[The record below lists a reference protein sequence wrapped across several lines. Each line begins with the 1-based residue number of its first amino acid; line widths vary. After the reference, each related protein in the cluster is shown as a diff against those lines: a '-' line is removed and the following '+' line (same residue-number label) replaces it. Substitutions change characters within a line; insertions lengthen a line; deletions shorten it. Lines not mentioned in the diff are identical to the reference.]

1 MQAVTM
7 VEVVVLGSGTP
18 NPDPARAG
26 AAVAVVDGPAW
37 VMIDCGRGATQ
48 RALAAGLD
56 LAEVVAVLI
65 THHHS
70 DHLSDLATLAITR
83 WTAGA
88 SAPLRV
94 VAPAGAAADYARRC
108 LAVFDDD
115 SFYGQ
120 AASSAGS
127 RPTITTDAFG
137 ASNDIARVF
146 DVDGWR
152 ASSVLVDHRPVA
164 PAVGYRVERG
174 PISVVISGDTAAC
187 DGVGRLATDAHVLVH
202 EALLTARVSPALLE
216 WNAGARS
223 VGELA
228 ALARPR
234 LLVLTHM
241 IPAPT
246 TDDDERA
253 YLDEVRD
260 GGFTGPTVVAHDLL
274 RLPISE

>member
-1 MQAVTM
+1 M

-26 AAVAVVDGPAW
+26 AAVAVVDGRAW
-37 VMIDCGRGATQ
+37 VMVDCGRGATQ

-56 LAEVVAVLI
+56 LTQVVAVLI

-94 VAPAGAAADYARRC
+94 VAPAGASADYARRC
-108 LAVFDDD
+108 ITAFDDD
-115 SFYGQ
+115 AFYGQ
-120 AASSAGS
+120 AASCAGP
-127 RPTITTDAFG
+127 RPVIATDAFH
-137 ASNDIARVF
+137 ASNDITRVL
-146 DVDGWR
+146 DGDGWR
-152 ASSVLVDHRPVA
+152 VSSVLVDHHPVA

-174 PISVVISGDTAAC
+174 RASVVISGDTAAC
-187 DGVGRLATDAHVLVH
+187 DGIRGLAAGADVLVH
-202 EALLTARVSPALLE
+202 EALLTARVWPALLE

-260 GGFTGPTVVAHDLL
+260 GGFTGATVVAHDLQ
-274 RLPISE
+274 RVPISE